1 MIRSFI
7 RWIRGYVKLCVQGYS
22 PERFLNLCCYHQLF
36 IWGLEPTGNGYEM
49 YMSVSDFRKLKPLV
63 RKTHTKVVLAGRYGF
78 PFFLARYRRRKLF
91 FAGLFICAALLW
103 TYSLFI
109 WDIHFEGNERYPDT
123 TLAEFLKSEGIAPAM
138 LRSRVDC
145 PGIVKAIRK
154 EYNDIVWV
162 SASIDGTR
170 LKIQIKEN
178 EDTFPEEGET
188 YSERGEFPENEG
200 SSPDEDDSAV
210 SNSEDEKPVDLIAAS
225 DGVITE
231 IVTRS
236 GAPQVHVG
244 DTVKKG
250 DILVLGRVE
259 VVNDSQ
265 EVVGYQYHRSDADVF
280 ADTQMEYTDTLSLT
294 YQEKVYDGKKKYQP
308 FIRLSDWT
316 VFVGSVKNK
325 YEHSEVFTEETRLRL
340 GENFYLPFS
349 YGLRTAKSYS
359 FVEKTYTEEE
369 ARQLLSRDFNR
380 FCEDLKE
387 KGVQIRSNSVK
398 IQLYENSATASGTL
412 YLNEKI
418 TEEADTEILTVE
430 RKETDES
437 VGTDD

>member
-7 RWIRGYVKLCVQGYS
+7 RWLQGYIRLCVAGYS
-22 PERFLNLCCYHQLF
+22 PERFLNMCCFHNLF
-36 IWGLEPTGNGYEM
+36 IWGLEPTEKGYEM
-49 YMSVSDFRKLKPLV
+49 YMSISDFRKLKPLV
-63 RKTHTKVVLAGRYGF
+63 RKTHTKVTLEGRYGF
-78 PFFLARYRRRKLF
+78 PFFLARYRKRKLF
-91 FAGLFICAALLW
+91 FAGLFLCAALLW
-103 TYSLFI
+103 GYSLFI

-123 TLAEFLKSEGIAPAM
+123 TLAEFLESEGVAPAM

-162 SASIDGTR
+162 SASIDGSR

-178 EDTFPEEGET
+178 EDTFPEKDASVVPDGGE
-188 YSERGEFPENEG
+188 
-200 SSPDEDDSAV
+200 
-210 SNSEDEKPVDLIAAS
+210 EKPVDLIASS
-225 DGVITE
+225 DGVVTK

-236 GAPQVHVG
+236 GVPQVHVG

-265 EVVGYQYHRSDADVF
+265 EVVSYQYHRSDADVF
-280 ADTQMEYTDTLSLT
+280 ADTQMEYTDTLPLT

-308 FIRLSDWT
+308 FIRLADWT
-316 VFVGSVKNK
+316 VSVGSIKNK
-325 YEHSEVFTEETRLRL
+325 YEHSERVTEETQIRL
-340 GENFYLPFS
+340 GENFYLPLF
-349 YGLRTAKSYS
+349 YGMKSVKSYS
-359 FVEKTYTEEE
+359 LVERTYSEEE
-369 ARQLLSRDFNR
+369 ARRLLSLDFKR
-380 FCEDLKE
+380 FCEDLEE
-387 KGVQIRSNSVK
+387 KGVQIRENNVK
-398 IQLYENSATASGTL
+398 IHLYEDSASASGTV
-412 YLNEKI
+412 YLNERI

>member
-7 RWIRGYVKLCVQGYS
+7 RWLQGYIRLCVAGYS
-22 PERFLNLCCYHQLF
+22 PERFLNMCCFHNLF
-36 IWGLEPTGNGYEM
+36 IWGLEPTEKGYEM
-49 YMSVSDFRKLKPLV
+49 YMSISDFRKLKPII
-63 RKTHTKVVLAGRYGF
+63 RKTHTKVTLEGRYGF
-78 PFFLARYRRRKLF
+78 PFFLARYRKRKLF
-91 FAGLFICAALLW
+91 FAGLFLCAVLLRA
-103 TYSLFI
+103 YSLFI

-123 TLAEFLKSEGIAPAM
+123 TLAEFLESEGVAPAM

-162 SASIDGTR
+162 SASIDGSR
-170 LKIQIKEN
+170 LKIQVKEN
-178 EDTFPEEGET
+178 EDTFPEKDASVVPDGGE
-188 YSERGEFPENEG
+188 
-200 SSPDEDDSAV
+200 
-210 SNSEDEKPVDLIAAS
+210 EKPVDLIASA
-225 DGVITE
+225 DGVVTK

-236 GAPQVHVG
+236 GVPQVHVG

-265 EVVGYQYHRSDADVF
+265 EVVSYQYHRSDADVF
-280 ADTQMEYTDTLSLT
+280 ADTQMEYTDTLPLT

-308 FIRLSDWT
+308 FIRLADWT
-316 VFVGSVKNK
+316 VSVGSIKNK
-325 YEHSEVFTEETRLRL
+325 YEHSERVTEETQIRL
-340 GENFYLPFS
+340 GENFYLPLF
-349 YGLRTAKSYS
+349 YGMKSVKSYS
-359 FVEKTYTEEE
+359 LVERTYSEEE
-369 ARQLLSRDFNR
+369 ARRLLSLDFKR
-380 FCEDLKE
+380 FCEDLEE
-387 KGVQIRSNSVK
+387 KGVQIRENNVK
-398 IQLYENSATASGTL
+398 IHLYEDSASASGTV
-412 YLNEKI
+412 YLNERI

>member
-7 RWIRGYVKLCVQGYS
+7 RWLQGYIRLCVAGYS
-22 PERFLNLCCYHQLF
+22 PERFLNMCCFHNLF
-36 IWGLEPTGNGYEM
+36 IWGLEPTEKGYEM
-49 YMSVSDFRKLKPLV
+49 YMSISDFRKLKPII
-63 RKTHTKVVLAGRYGF
+63 RKTHTKVTLEGRYGF
-78 PFFLARYRRRKLF
+78 PFFLARYRKRKLF
-91 FAGLFICAALLW
+91 FAGLFLCAVLLRA
-103 TYSLFI
+103 YSLFI

-123 TLAEFLKSEGIAPAM
+123 TLAEFLESEGVAPAM

-162 SASIDGTR
+162 SASIDGSR
-170 LKIQIKEN
+170 LKIQVKEN
-178 EDTFPEEGET
+178 EDTFPEKDASVVPDGGE
-188 YSERGEFPENEG
+188 
-200 SSPDEDDSAV
+200 
-210 SNSEDEKPVDLIAAS
+210 EKPVDLIASA
-225 DGVITE
+225 DGVVTK

-236 GAPQVHVG
+236 GVPQVHVG

-265 EVVGYQYHRSDADVF
+265 EVVSYQYHRSDADVF
-280 ADTQMEYTDTLSLT
+280 ADTQMEYTDTLPLT

-308 FIRLSDWT
+308 FIRLADWT
-316 VFVGSVKNK
+316 VSVGSIKNK
-325 YEHSEVFTEETRLRL
+325 YEHSERVTEETQIRL
-340 GENFYLPFS
+340 GENFYLPLF
-349 YGLRTAKSYS
+349 YGMKSVKSYS
-359 FVEKTYTEEE
+359 LVERTYSEEE
-369 ARQLLSRDFNR
+369 ARRLLSLDFKR
-380 FCEDLKE
+380 FCEDLEE
-387 KGVQIRSNSVK
+387 KGVQIRENDVK
-398 IQLYENSATASGTL
+398 IHLYEDSASASGTV
-412 YLNEKI
+412 YLNERI

>member
-7 RWIRGYVKLCVQGYS
+7 RWLRGYVRLCVAGYS
-22 PERFLNLCCYHQLF
+22 PERFLNMCCYHQLF

-49 YMSVSDFRKLKPLV
+49 YMSISDFRKLKPLV
-63 RKTHTKVVLAGRYGF
+63 RKTHTKVILQGRYGF

-91 FAGLFICAALLW
+91 FAGLFICAVLLW

-123 TLAEFLKSEGIAPAM
+123 TLAEFLESEGVAPAM

-162 SASIDGTR
+162 SASIDGSR

-178 EDTFPEEGET
+178 EDTFPEEGEET
-188 YSERGEFPENEG
+188 
-200 SSPDEDDSAV
+200 SA
-210 SNSEDEKPVDLIAAS
+210 EDEKPVDLVAAA
-225 DGVITE
+225 DGVITK

-236 GAPQVHVG
+236 GVPQVHVG

-259 VVNDSQ
+259 VVNDSR

-280 ADTQMEYTDTLSLT
+280 ADTQMEYTDTLSLE

-308 FIRLSDWT
+308 FIRLADWT
-316 VFVGSVKNK
+316 VSVGSLDNK
-325 YEHSEVFTEETRLRL
+325 YKHSEIVTEETQMKL

-349 YGLRTAKSYS
+349 YGLKTAKSYS
-359 FVEKTYTEEE
+359 FEKKTYTEEE
-369 ARQLLSRDFNR
+369 ARQLLSLNFNR
-380 FCEDLKE
+380 FCEDLEE
-387 KGVQIRSNSVK
+387 KGVQIKENSVK
-398 IQLYENSATASGTL
+398 IHLYENSATASGTL
-412 YLNEKI
+412 YLNERV
-418 TEEADTEILTVE
+418 TEEAATEILTVE

>member
-7 RWIRGYVKLCVQGYS
+7 RWLQGYIRLCVAGYS
-22 PERFLNLCCYHQLF
+22 PERFLNMCCFHNLF
-36 IWGLEPTGNGYEM
+36 IWGLEPTEKGYEM
-49 YMSVSDFRKLKPLV
+49 YMSISDFRKLKPII
-63 RKTHTKVVLAGRYGF
+63 RKTHTKVTLEGRYGF
-78 PFFLARYRRRKLF
+78 PFFLARYRKRKLF
-91 FAGLFICAALLW
+91 FAGLFLCAALLW
-103 TYSLFI
+103 GYSLFI

-123 TLAEFLKSEGIAPAM
+123 TLAEFLESEGVAPAM

-162 SASIDGTR
+162 SASIDGSR
-170 LKIQIKEN
+170 LKIQVKEN
-178 EDTFPEEGET
+178 EDTFPEKDASVVPDGGE
-188 YSERGEFPENEG
+188 
-200 SSPDEDDSAV
+200 
-210 SNSEDEKPVDLIAAS
+210 EKPVDLIASA
-225 DGVITE
+225 DGVVTK

-236 GAPQVHVG
+236 GVPQVHVG

-265 EVVGYQYHRSDADVF
+265 EVVSYQYHRSDADVF
-280 ADTQMEYTDTLSLT
+280 ADTQMEYTDTLPLT

-308 FIRLSDWT
+308 FIRLADWT
-316 VFVGSVKNK
+316 VSVGSIKNK
-325 YEHSEVFTEETRLRL
+325 YEHSERVTEETQIRL
-340 GENFYLPFS
+340 GENFYLPLF
-349 YGLRTAKSYS
+349 YGMKSVKSYS
-359 FVEKTYTEEE
+359 LVERTYSEEE
-369 ARQLLSRDFNR
+369 ARRLLSLDFKR
-380 FCEDLKE
+380 FCEDLEE
-387 KGVQIRSNSVK
+387 KGVQIRENNVK
-398 IQLYENSATASGTL
+398 IHLCEDSASASGTV
-412 YLNEKI
+412 YLNERI

>member
-7 RWIRGYVKLCVQGYS
+7 RWLQGYIRLCVAGYS
-22 PERFLNLCCYHQLF
+22 PERFLNMCCFHNLF
-36 IWGLEPTGNGYEM
+36 IWGLEPTEKGYEM
-49 YMSVSDFRKLKPLV
+49 YMSISDFRKLKPII
-63 RKTHTKVVLAGRYGF
+63 RKTHTKVTLEGRYGF
-78 PFFLARYRRRKLF
+78 PFFLARYRKRKLF
-91 FAGLFICAALLW
+91 FAGLFLCAVLLRA
-103 TYSLFI
+103 YSLFI

-123 TLAEFLKSEGIAPAM
+123 TLAEFLESEGVAPAM

-162 SASIDGTR
+162 SASIDGSR
-170 LKIQIKEN
+170 LKIQVKEN
-178 EDTFPEEGET
+178 EDTFPEKDASVVPDGGE
-188 YSERGEFPENEG
+188 
-200 SSPDEDDSAV
+200 
-210 SNSEDEKPVDLIAAS
+210 EKPVDLIASA

-236 GAPQVHVG
+236 GVPQVHVG
-244 DTVKKG
+244 DAVKKG

-265 EVVGYQYHRSDADVF
+265 EVIGYQYHSSDADVF
-280 ADTQMEYTDTLSLT
+280 ADTQIEYTDTLDLT

-308 FIRLSDWT
+308 FLRLADWT
-316 VFVGSVKNK
+316 VSVGSIRNK
-325 YEHSEVFTEETRLRL
+325 YEHSERVTEETQIRL

-349 YGLRTAKSYS
+349 YGMKSVKSYS
-359 FVEKTYTEEE
+359 LVERKYTEEE
-369 ARQLLSRDFNR
+369 ARQLLSLDFKR
-380 FCEDLKE
+380 FCEDLEE
-387 KGVQIRSNSVK
+387 KGVQIRENDVK
-398 IQLYENSATASGTL
+398 IHLYENSATASGTL
-412 YLNEKI
+412 FLNERI
-418 TEEADTEILTVE
+418 TEESDTEILTVE

>member
-7 RWIRGYVKLCVQGYS
+7 RWLRGYVRLCVAGYS
-22 PERFLNLCCYHQLF
+22 PERFLNMCCYHQLF
-36 IWGLEPTGNGYEM
+36 IWDLEPTGNGYEM
-49 YMSVSDFRKLKPLV
+49 YMSISDFRKLKPLV
-63 RKTHTKVVLAGRYGF
+63 RKTHTKVILQGRYGF

-91 FAGLFICAALLW
+91 FAGLFICAVLLW

-123 TLAEFLKSEGIAPAM
+123 TLAEFLESEGVAPAM

-162 SASIDGTR
+162 SASIDGSR

-178 EDTFPEEGET
+178 EDTFPEEGEET
-188 YSERGEFPENEG
+188 
-200 SSPDEDDSAV
+200 SA
-210 SNSEDEKPVDLIAAS
+210 EDEKPVDLVAAA
-225 DGVITE
+225 DGVITK

-236 GAPQVHVG
+236 GVPQVHVG

-259 VVNDSQ
+259 VVNDSR

-280 ADTQMEYTDTLSLT
+280 ADTQMEYTDTLSLE

-308 FIRLSDWT
+308 FIRLADWT
-316 VFVGSVKNK
+316 VSVGSLDNK
-325 YEHSEVFTEETRLRL
+325 YKHSEIVTEETQMKL

-349 YGLRTAKSYS
+349 YGLKTAKSYS
-359 FVEKTYTEEE
+359 FEKKTYTEEE
-369 ARQLLSRDFNR
+369 ARQLLSLNFNR
-380 FCEDLKE
+380 FCEDLEE
-387 KGVQIRSNSVK
+387 KGVQIKENSVK
-398 IQLYENSATASGTL
+398 IHLYENSATASGTL
-412 YLNEKI
+412 YLNERV
-418 TEEADTEILTVE
+418 TEEAATEILTVE

>member
-7 RWIRGYVKLCVQGYS
+7 RWLQGYIRLCVAGYS
-22 PERFLNLCCYHQLF
+22 PERFLNMCCFHNLF
-36 IWGLEPTGNGYEM
+36 IWGLEPTEKGYEM
-49 YMSVSDFRKLKPLV
+49 YMSISDFRKLKPII
-63 RKTHTKVVLAGRYGF
+63 RKTHTKVTLEGRYGF
-78 PFFLARYRRRKLF
+78 PFFLARYRKRKLF
-91 FAGLFICAALLW
+91 FAGLFLCAVLLRA
-103 TYSLFI
+103 YSLFI

-123 TLAEFLKSEGIAPAM
+123 TLAEFLESEGVAPAM

-162 SASIDGTR
+162 SASIDGSR
-170 LKIQIKEN
+170 LKIQVKEN
-178 EDTFPEEGET
+178 EDTFPEEETSAGE
-188 YSERGEFPENEG
+188 
-200 SSPDEDDSAV
+200 
-210 SNSEDEKPVDLIAAS
+210 EKPVDLIASA

-236 GAPQVHVG
+236 GVPQVHVG
-244 DTVKKG
+244 DAVKKG

-265 EVVGYQYHRSDADVF
+265 EVIGYQYHSSDADVF
-280 ADTQMEYTDTLSLT
+280 ADTQIEYTDTLDLT

-308 FIRLSDWT
+308 FLRLADWT
-316 VFVGSVKNK
+316 VSVGSIRNK
-325 YEHSEVFTEETRLRL
+325 YEHSERVTEETQIRL

-349 YGLRTAKSYS
+349 YGMKSVKSYS
-359 FVEKTYTEEE
+359 LVERKYTEEE
-369 ARQLLSRDFNR
+369 ARQLLSLDFKR
-380 FCEDLKE
+380 FCEDLEE
-387 KGVQIRSNSVK
+387 KGVQIRENDVK
-398 IQLYENSATASGTL
+398 IHLYENSATASGTL
-412 YLNEKI
+412 FLNERI
-418 TEEADTEILTVE
+418 TEESDTEILTVE

>member
-7 RWIRGYVKLCVQGYS
+7 RWLRGYVRLCVAGYS
-22 PERFLNLCCYHQLF
+22 PERFLNMCCYHQLF

-49 YMSVSDFRKLKPLV
+49 YMSISDFRKLKPLV
-63 RKTHTKVVLAGRYGF
+63 RKTHAKVILQGRYGF

-91 FAGLFICAALLW
+91 FAGLFICAVLLW

-123 TLAEFLKSEGIAPAM
+123 TLAEFLESEGVAPAM

-162 SASIDGTR
+162 SASIDGSR

-178 EDTFPEEGET
+178 EDTFPEEGEET
-188 YSERGEFPENEG
+188 
-200 SSPDEDDSAV
+200 SA
-210 SNSEDEKPVDLIAAS
+210 EDEKPVDLVAAA
-225 DGVITE
+225 DGVITK

-236 GAPQVHVG
+236 GVPQVHVG

-259 VVNDSQ
+259 VVNDSR

-280 ADTQMEYTDTLSLT
+280 ADTQMEYTDTLSLE

-308 FIRLSDWT
+308 FIRLADWT
-316 VFVGSVKNK
+316 VSVGSLDNK
-325 YEHSEVFTEETRLRL
+325 YKHSEIVTEETQMKL

-349 YGLRTAKSYS
+349 YGLKTAKSYS
-359 FVEKTYTEEE
+359 FEKKTYTEEE
-369 ARQLLSRDFNR
+369 ARQLLSLNFNR
-380 FCEDLKE
+380 FCEDLEE
-387 KGVQIRSNSVK
+387 KGVQIKENSVK
-398 IQLYENSATASGTL
+398 IHLYENSATASGTL
-412 YLNEKI
+412 YLNERV
-418 TEEADTEILTVE
+418 TEEAATEILTVE

>member
-7 RWIRGYVKLCVQGYS
+7 RWLQGYIRLCVAGYS
-22 PERFLNLCCYHQLF
+22 PERFLNMCCFHNLF
-36 IWGLEPTGNGYEM
+36 IWGLEPTEKGYEM
-49 YMSVSDFRKLKPLV
+49 YMSISDFRKLKPII
-63 RKTHTKVVLAGRYGF
+63 RKTHTKVTLEGRYGF
-78 PFFLARYRRRKLF
+78 PFFLARYRKRKLF
-91 FAGLFICAALLW
+91 FAGLFLCAVLLRA
-103 TYSLFI
+103 YSLFI

-123 TLAEFLKSEGIAPAM
+123 TLAEFLESEGVAPAM

-162 SASIDGTR
+162 SASIDGSR
-170 LKIQIKEN
+170 LKIQVKEN
-178 EDTFPEEGET
+178 EDTFPEKDASVVPDGGE
-188 YSERGEFPENEG
+188 
-200 SSPDEDDSAV
+200 
-210 SNSEDEKPVDLIAAS
+210 EKPVDLIASA
-225 DGVITE
+225 DGVVTK

-236 GAPQVHVG
+236 GVPQVHVG

-265 EVVGYQYHRSDADVF
+265 EVVSYQYHRSDADVF
-280 ADTQMEYTDTLSLT
+280 ADTQMEYTDTLPLT

-308 FIRLSDWT
+308 FIRLADWT
-316 VFVGSVKNK
+316 VSVGSIKNK
-325 YEHSEVFTEETRLRL
+325 YEHSERVTEETQIRL
-340 GENFYLPFS
+340 GENFYLPLF
-349 YGLRTAKSYS
+349 YGMKSVKSYS
-359 FVEKTYTEEE
+359 LVERTYSEEE
-369 ARQLLSRDFNR
+369 ARRLLSLDFKR
-380 FCEDLKE
+380 FCEDLEE
-387 KGVQIRSNSVK
+387 KGVQIRENNVK
-398 IQLYENSATASGTL
+398 IHLCEDSASASGTV
-412 YLNEKI
+412 YLNERI

>member
-7 RWIRGYVKLCVQGYS
+7 RWLQGYIRLCVAGYS
-22 PERFLNLCCYHQLF
+22 PERFLNMCCFHNLF
-36 IWGLEPTGNGYEM
+36 IWGLEPTEKGYEM
-49 YMSVSDFRKLKPLV
+49 YMSISDFRKLKPII
-63 RKTHTKVVLAGRYGF
+63 RKTHTKVTLEGRYGF
-78 PFFLARYRRRKLF
+78 PFFLARYRKRKLF
-91 FAGLFICAALLW
+91 FAGLFLCAVLLRA
-103 TYSLFI
+103 YSLFI

-123 TLAEFLKSEGIAPAM
+123 TLAEFLESEGVAPAM

-162 SASIDGTR
+162 SASIDGSR
-170 LKIQIKEN
+170 LKIQVKEN
-178 EDTFPEEGET
+178 EDTFPEKDASVVPDGGE
-188 YSERGEFPENEG
+188 
-200 SSPDEDDSAV
+200 
-210 SNSEDEKPVDLIAAS
+210 EKQVDLIASA
-225 DGVITE
+225 DGVVTK

-236 GAPQVHVG
+236 GVPQVHVG

-265 EVVGYQYHRSDADVF
+265 EVVSYQYHRSDADVF
-280 ADTQMEYTDTLSLT
+280 ADTQMEYTDTLPLT

-308 FIRLSDWT
+308 FIRLADWT
-316 VFVGSVKNK
+316 VSVGSIKNK
-325 YEHSEVFTEETRLRL
+325 YEHSERVTEETQIRL
-340 GENFYLPFS
+340 GENFYLPLF
-349 YGLRTAKSYS
+349 YGMKSVKSYS
-359 FVEKTYTEEE
+359 LVERTYSEEE
-369 ARQLLSRDFNR
+369 ARRLLSLDFKR
-380 FCEDLKE
+380 FCEDLEE
-387 KGVQIRSNSVK
+387 KGVQIRENNVK
-398 IQLYENSATASGTL
+398 IHLYEDSASASGTV
-412 YLNEKI
+412 YLNERI

>member
-7 RWIRGYVKLCVQGYS
+7 RWLRGYVRLCVAGYS
-22 PERFLNLCCYHQLF
+22 PERFLNMCCYHQLY

-63 RKTHTKVVLAGRYGF
+63 RKTHTRVILTGRYGF
-78 PFFLARYRRRKLF
+78 PFFLARYRKRKLF
-91 FAGLFICAALLW
+91 FAGLFVCAGLLW
-103 TYSLFI
+103 GYSLFI

-123 TLAEFLKSEGIAPAM
+123 TLAEFLESEGVAPAM

-162 SASIDGTR
+162 SASIDGSR

-178 EDTFPEEGET
+178 EDTFPEKDASVVPDGGE
-188 YSERGEFPENEG
+188 
-200 SSPDEDDSAV
+200 
-210 SNSEDEKPVDLIAAS
+210 EKPVDLIASA
-225 DGVITE
+225 DGVVTK

-236 GAPQVHVG
+236 GVPQVHVG

-265 EVVGYQYHRSDADVF
+265 EVVSYQYHRSDADVF
-280 ADTQMEYTDTLSLT
+280 ADTQMEYTDTLPLT

-308 FIRLSDWT
+308 FIRLADWT
-316 VFVGSVKNK
+316 VSVGSIKNK
-325 YEHSEVFTEETRLRL
+325 YEHSERVTEETQIRL
-340 GENFYLPFS
+340 GENFYLPLF
-349 YGLRTAKSYS
+349 YGMKSVKSYS
-359 FVEKTYTEEE
+359 LVERTYSEEE
-369 ARQLLSRDFNR
+369 ARCLLSLDFKR
-380 FCEDLKE
+380 FCEDLEE
-387 KGVQIRSNSVK
+387 KGVQIRENNVK
-398 IQLYENSATASGTL
+398 IHLYEDSASASGTV
-412 YLNEKI
+412 YLNERI

>member
-7 RWIRGYVKLCVQGYS
+7 RWLRGYVRLCVAGYS
-22 PERFLNLCCYHQLF
+22 PERFLNMCCYHQLF

-49 YMSVSDFRKLKPLV
+49 YMSISDFRKLKPLV
-63 RKTHTKVVLAGRYGF
+63 RKTHTKVILEGRYGF

-91 FAGLFICAALLW
+91 FAGLFICAVLLW

-123 TLAEFLKSEGIAPAM
+123 TLAEFLESEGVAPAM

-162 SASIDGTR
+162 SASIDGSR

-178 EDTFPEEGET
+178 EDTFPEEGGET
-188 YSERGEFPENEG
+188 
-200 SSPDEDDSAV
+200 SA
-210 SNSEDEKPVDLIAAS
+210 EDEKPVDLVAAA
-225 DGVITE
+225 DGVITK

-236 GAPQVHVG
+236 GVPQVHVG

-259 VVNDSQ
+259 VVNDSR

-280 ADTQMEYTDTLSLT
+280 ADTQMEYTDTLSLE

-308 FIRLSDWT
+308 FIRLADWT
-316 VFVGSVKNK
+316 VSVGSLDNK
-325 YEHSEVFTEETRLRL
+325 YKHSEIVTEETQMKL

-349 YGLRTAKSYS
+349 YGLKTAKSYS
-359 FVEKTYTEEE
+359 FEKKTYTEEE
-369 ARQLLSRDFNR
+369 ARQLLSLNFNR
-380 FCEDLKE
+380 FCEDLEE
-387 KGVQIRSNSVK
+387 KGVQIKENSVK
-398 IQLYENSATASGTL
+398 IHLYENSATASGTL
-412 YLNEKI
+412 YLNERI

>member
-7 RWIRGYVKLCVQGYS
+7 RWLRGYVRLCVAGYS
-22 PERFLNLCCYHQLF
+22 PERFLNMCCYHQLF

-49 YMSVSDFRKLKPLV
+49 YMSISDFRKLKPLV
-63 RKTHTKVVLAGRYGF
+63 RKTHTKVILQGRYGF

-91 FAGLFICAALLW
+91 FAGLFICAVLLW

-123 TLAEFLKSEGIAPAM
+123 TLAEFLESEGVAPAM

-162 SASIDGTR
+162 SASIDGSR

-178 EDTFPEEGET
+178 EDTFPEEGEET
-188 YSERGEFPENEG
+188 
-200 SSPDEDDSAV
+200 SA
-210 SNSEDEKPVDLIAAS
+210 EDEKPVDLVAAA
-225 DGVITE
+225 DGVITK

-236 GAPQVHVG
+236 GVPQVHVG

-259 VVNDSQ
+259 VVNDSR

-280 ADTQMEYTDTLSLT
+280 ADTQMEYTDTLSLE
-294 YQEKVYDGKKKYQP
+294 YQEKVYDGKNKYQP
-308 FIRLSDWT
+308 FIRLADWT
-316 VFVGSVKNK
+316 VSVGSIENK
-325 YEHSEVFTEETRLRL
+325 YKHSEIYTEETQVRL

-349 YGLRTAKSYS
+349 YGLKTAKSY
-359 FVEKTYTEEE
+359 FFEKKTYTEEE
-369 ARQLLSRDFNR
+369 ARQLLSLNFNR
-380 FCEDLKE
+380 FCEDLEE
-387 KGVQIRSNSVK
+387 KGVQIKENSVK
-398 IQLYENSATASGTL
+398 IHLYENSATASGTL
-412 YLNEKI
+412 YLNERV
-418 TEEADTEILTVE
+418 TEEAATEILTVE

>member
-7 RWIRGYVKLCVQGYS
+7 RWLRGYVRLCVAGYS
-22 PERFLNLCCYHQLF
+22 PERFLNMCCYHQLY
-36 IWGLEPTGNGYEM
+36 IWGLEPTENGYEM
-49 YMSVSDFRKLKPLV
+49 YMSISDFRKLKPLV
-63 RKTHTKVVLAGRYGF
+63 RKTHTKVILAGRYGF
-78 PFFLARYRRRKLF
+78 PFFLARYRKRKLF
-91 FAGLFICAALLW
+91 FAGLFLCAVLLRV
-103 TYSLFI
+103 YSLFI

-123 TLAEFLKSEGIAPAM
+123 TLAEFLESEGVAPAM

-162 SASIDGTR
+162 SASIDGSR

-178 EDTFPEEGET
+178 EDTFPEEGVEK
-188 YSERGEFPENEG
+188 PENEE
-200 SSPDEDDSAV
+200 SPTGKDASAV
-210 SNSEDEKPVDLIAAS
+210 SGGEEEKPVDLVAAS

-236 GAPQVHVG
+236 GVPQVHVG

-265 EVVGYQYHRSDADVF
+265 EVVGYQYHRADADVF
-280 ADTQMEYTDTLSLT
+280 ADTQMEYTDTLSLV

-308 FIRLSDWT
+308 FIRLADWT
-316 VFVGSVKNK
+316 ISAGSIKNK
-325 YEHSEVFTEETRLRL
+325 YDHSEMFTEETQVRL

-349 YGLRTAKSYS
+349 YGLKSAKSYS
-359 FVEKTYTEEE
+359 FTEKTYTEEE
-369 ARQLLSRDFNR
+369 ARQILSLDFNR
-380 FCEDLKE
+380 FCEDLEE
-387 KGVQIRSNSVK
+387 KGIQIRENSVK
-398 IQLYENSATASGTL
+398 IHLYENSATASGTL
-412 YLNEKI
+412 YLNERI
-418 TEEADTEILTVE
+418 TEEADTEILTIE

>member
-7 RWIRGYVKLCVQGYS
+7 RWLQGYIRLCVAGYS
-22 PERFLNLCCYHQLF
+22 PERFLNMCCFHNLF
-36 IWGLEPTGNGYEM
+36 IWGLEPTEKGYEM
-49 YMSVSDFRKLKPLV
+49 YMSISDFRKLKPII
-63 RKTHTKVVLAGRYGF
+63 RKTHTKVTLEGRYGF
-78 PFFLARYRRRKLF
+78 PFFLARYRKRKLF
-91 FAGLFICAALLW
+91 FAGLFLCAVLLRA
-103 TYSLFI
+103 YSLFI

-123 TLAEFLKSEGIAPAM
+123 TLAEFLESEGVAPAM

-162 SASIDGTR
+162 SASIDGSR
-170 LKIQIKEN
+170 LKIQVKEN
-178 EDTFPEEGET
+178 EDTFPEKDASVVPDGGE
-188 YSERGEFPENEG
+188 
-200 SSPDEDDSAV
+200 
-210 SNSEDEKPVDLIAAS
+210 EKPVDLIASS
-225 DGVITE
+225 DGVVTK

-236 GAPQVHVG
+236 GVPQVHVG

-265 EVVGYQYHRSDADVF
+265 EVVSYQYHRSDADVF
-280 ADTQMEYTDTLSLT
+280 ADTQMEYTDTLPLT

-308 FIRLSDWT
+308 FIRLADWT
-316 VFVGSVKNK
+316 VSVGSIKNK
-325 YEHSEVFTEETRLRL
+325 YEHSERVTEETQIRL
-340 GENFYLPFS
+340 GENFYLPLF
-349 YGLRTAKSYS
+349 YGMKSVKSYS
-359 FVEKTYTEEE
+359 LVERTYSEEE
-369 ARQLLSRDFNR
+369 ARRLLSLDFKR
-380 FCEDLKE
+380 FCEDLEE
-387 KGVQIRSNSVK
+387 KGVQIRGNNVK
-398 IQLYENSATASGTL
+398 IHLYEDSASASGTV
-412 YLNEKI
+412 YLNERI

>member
-7 RWIRGYVKLCVQGYS
+7 RWLRGYVRLCVAGYS
-22 PERFLNLCCYHQLF
+22 PERFLNMCCYHQLF

-49 YMSVSDFRKLKPLV
+49 YMSISDFRKLKPLV
-63 RKTHTKVVLAGRYGF
+63 RKTHTKVILQGRYGF

-91 FAGLFICAALLW
+91 FAGLFICAVLLW

-123 TLAEFLKSEGIAPAM
+123 TLAEFLESEGVSPAM

-162 SASIDGTR
+162 SASIDGSR

-178 EDTFPEEGET
+178 EDTFPEEGEET
-188 YSERGEFPENEG
+188 
-200 SSPDEDDSAV
+200 SA
-210 SNSEDEKPVDLIAAS
+210 EDEKPVDLVAAA
-225 DGVITE
+225 DGVITK

-236 GAPQVHVG
+236 GVPQVHVG

-259 VVNDSQ
+259 VVNDSR

-280 ADTQMEYTDTLSLT
+280 ADTQMEYTDTLSLE

-308 FIRLSDWT
+308 FIRLADWT
-316 VFVGSVKNK
+316 VSVGSLDNK
-325 YEHSEVFTEETRLRL
+325 YKHSEIVTEETQMKL

-349 YGLRTAKSYS
+349 YGLKTAKSYS
-359 FVEKTYTEEE
+359 FEKKTYTEEE
-369 ARQLLSRDFNR
+369 ARQLLSLNFNR
-380 FCEDLKE
+380 FCEDLEE
-387 KGVQIRSNSVK
+387 KGVQIKENSVK
-398 IQLYENSATASGTL
+398 IHLYENSATASGTL
-412 YLNEKI
+412 YLNERV
-418 TEEADTEILTVE
+418 TEEAATEILTVE

>member
-7 RWIRGYVKLCVQGYS
+7 RWLRGYVRLCVAGYS
-22 PERFLNLCCYHQLF
+22 PERFLNMCCYHQLF

-49 YMSVSDFRKLKPLV
+49 YMSISDFRKLKPLV
-63 RKTHTKVVLAGRYGF
+63 RKTHTKVILEGRYGF

-91 FAGLFICAALLW
+91 FAGLFICAVLLW

-123 TLAEFLKSEGIAPAM
+123 TLAEFLESEGVAPAM

-162 SASIDGTR
+162 SASIDGSR

-178 EDTFPEEGET
+178 EDTFPEEGEET
-188 YSERGEFPENEG
+188 
-200 SSPDEDDSAV
+200 SA
-210 SNSEDEKPVDLIAAS
+210 EDEKPVDLVAAA
-225 DGVITE
+225 DGVITK

-236 GAPQVHVG
+236 GVPQVHVG

-259 VVNDSQ
+259 VVNDSR

-280 ADTQMEYTDTLSLT
+280 ADTQMEYTDTLSLE

-308 FIRLSDWT
+308 FIRLADWT
-316 VFVGSVKNK
+316 VSVGSLDNK
-325 YEHSEVFTEETRLRL
+325 YKHSEIVTEETQMKL

-349 YGLRTAKSYS
+349 YGLKTAKSYS
-359 FVEKTYTEEE
+359 FEKKTYTEEE
-369 ARQLLSRDFNR
+369 ARQLLSLNFNR
-380 FCEDLKE
+380 FCEDLEE
-387 KGVQIRSNSVK
+387 KGVQIKENSVK
-398 IQLYENSATASGTL
+398 IHLYENSATASGTL
-412 YLNEKI
+412 YLNERV
-418 TEEADTEILTVE
+418 TEEAATEILTVE

>member
-7 RWIRGYVKLCVQGYS
+7 RWLQGYIRLCVAGYS
-22 PERFLNLCCYHQLF
+22 PERFLNMCCFHNLF
-36 IWGLEPTGNGYEM
+36 IWGLEPTEKGYEM
-49 YMSVSDFRKLKPLV
+49 YMSISDFRKLKPII
-63 RKTHTKVVLAGRYGF
+63 RKTHTKVTLEGRYGF
-78 PFFLARYRRRKLF
+78 PFFLARYRKRKLF
-91 FAGLFICAALLW
+91 FAGLFLCAVLLRA
-103 TYSLFI
+103 YSLFI

-123 TLAEFLKSEGIAPAM
+123 TLAEFLESEGVAPAM

-162 SASIDGTR
+162 SASIDGSR

-178 EDTFPEEGET
+178 EDTFPEKDASVVPDGGE
-188 YSERGEFPENEG
+188 
-200 SSPDEDDSAV
+200 
-210 SNSEDEKPVDLIAAS
+210 EKPVDLIASS
-225 DGVITE
+225 DGVVTK

-236 GAPQVHVG
+236 GVPQVHVG

-265 EVVGYQYHRSDADVF
+265 EVVSYQYHRSDADVF
-280 ADTQMEYTDTLSLT
+280 ADTQMEYTDTLPLT

-308 FIRLSDWT
+308 FIRLADWT
-316 VFVGSVKNK
+316 VSVGSIKNK
-325 YEHSEVFTEETRLRL
+325 YEHSERVTEETQIRL
-340 GENFYLPFS
+340 GENFYLPLF
-349 YGLRTAKSYS
+349 YGMKSVKSYS
-359 FVEKTYTEEE
+359 LVERTYSEEE
-369 ARQLLSRDFNR
+369 AGRLLSLDFKR
-380 FCEDLKE
+380 FCEDLEE
-387 KGVQIRSNSVK
+387 KGVQIRENNVK
-398 IQLYENSATASGTL
+398 IHLYEDSASASGTV
-412 YLNEKI
+412 YLNERI